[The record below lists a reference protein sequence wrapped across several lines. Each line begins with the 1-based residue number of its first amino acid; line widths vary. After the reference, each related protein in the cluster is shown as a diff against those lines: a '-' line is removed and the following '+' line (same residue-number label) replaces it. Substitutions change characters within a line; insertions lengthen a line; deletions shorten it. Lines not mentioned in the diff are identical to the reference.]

1 MSLVLA
7 GISAGDPPATLTIAG
22 IAAAD
27 PPNRLFIA
35 GISAADPPLRLT
47 LAGIGAV
54 INPDD
59 TLVSLNRAPAGS
71 VTLHRKDVG
80 NVVLHRKRTPM
91 PLGISGDWMLDFE
104 DNFTTL
110 NTAVWTPLRGYDAST
125 FDTPFNPTTED
136 AAYASDHVTVTNS
149 ELILTA
155 TPDPHLATNGTTYPY
170 TSGVVNSEKG
180 YTFLYGV
187 AESRI
192 AVPVNTAWWPAWW
205 MCAPNHWPPEIDIAE
220 FFPSFS
226 NKLGPTANTHWDVS
240 GTHYQNNPVLYG
252 GELQDLEYHTYSLLW
267 EPTYIQVFFDG
278 HAGPKITNGIPNE
291 AMYFIYNLGLHQGY
305 TPSTTSMKVDYLRV
319 WQ

>member
-7 GISAGDPPATLTIAG
+7 GISAGDPPAMLTIAG

-27 PPNRLFIA
+27 PPNRLFIV

-47 LAGIGAV
+47 LAGIGAA

-80 NVVLHRKRTPM
+80 NVVLHRKQTPM
-91 PLGISGDWMLDFE
+91 PLGVSGDWTLDFE
-104 DNFTTL
+104 DDFTTL
-110 NTAVWTPLRGYDAST
+110 NTAVWTPLRGYDAGT

-136 AAYASDHVTVTNS
+136 AAYAADHVAVVNS

-180 YTFLYGV
+180 YTFLYGF

-192 AVPVNTAWWPAWW
+192 AVPTDTVWWPAWW

-226 NKLGPTANTHWDVS
+226 SKLGVSANTHWDDS
-240 GTHYQNNPVLYG
+240 GTNYQSGPIKYG
-252 GELQDLEYHTYSLLW
+252 GELHNLEYHTYGMLW
-267 EPTYIQVFFDG
+267 TATYIQVFFDG
-278 HAGPKITNGIPNE
+278 QAGPKITSGVPNE
-291 AMYFIYNLGLHQGY
+291 AMYFIYNLALRQGG
-305 TPSTTSMKVDYLRV
+305 TPPAMTMKVDYLRV